1 MSIDYAQLPWLN
13 ETDTQFPN
21 HSEALSNGLIA
32 AGGKLSSERILS
44 AYRQGIFPWFNS
56 DSPTLWWSPDP
67 RMVLTPE
74 QVKVSKSLKR
84 NLKKQ
89 QYDVTVNK
97 AFSAVISACSKPRV
111 GQYQDGSSGWIHPD
125 MINAYTKLH
134 ELGHAHSIE
143 CWEEDRLV
151 GGLYGVAIGQVFFG
165 ESMFSIAPDSSKI
178 ALVTLCQQ
186 LQKWK
191 VKLID
196 CQVYSDH
203 LASMGALE
211 IDRSI
216 FIDTLNQ
223 LCPINPVENSWQ
235 KIDN

>member
-1 MSIDYAQLPWLN
+1 MNIDYEQLPWLN
-13 ETDTQFPN
+13 ETATQFPTP
-21 HSEALSNGLIA
+21 SKALSNGLIA
-32 AGGKLSSERILS
+32 AGGNLSSELILS
-44 AYRQGIFPWFNS
+44 AYRQGIFPWFNV
-56 DSPTLWWSPDP
+56 DSPIQWWSPDP
-67 RMVLTPE
+67 RMVLIPD
-74 QVKVSKSLKR
+74 QIKVSKSLKR
-84 NLKKQ
+84 TLKKK

-97 AFSAVISACSKPRV
+97 NFSAVILACSKPRID
-111 GQYQDGSSGWIHPD
+111 QHEDGTSGWIHPE

-143 CWEEDRLV
+143 CWQEDRLI
-151 GGLYGVAIGQVFFG
+151 GGLYGIAIGQVFFG

-186 LQKWK
+186 LQKWE
-191 VKLID
+191 VQLID

-223 LCPINPVENSWQ
+223 LCPVNSVQNSWQ
-235 KIDN
+235 EIGK